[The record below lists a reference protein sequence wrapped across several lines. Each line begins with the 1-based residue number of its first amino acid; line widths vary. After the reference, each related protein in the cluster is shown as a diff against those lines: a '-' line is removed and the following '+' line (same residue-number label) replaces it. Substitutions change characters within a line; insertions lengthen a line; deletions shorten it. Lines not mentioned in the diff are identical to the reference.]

1 MPEVSIKI
9 AGRAYTVSCNPGEED
24 SLEKA
29 AQLLSM
35 EAETITSQLG
45 TLPEP
50 RLLLM
55 AGLMLGDRTV
65 AVYGELEKAQA
76 ALDDATA
83 QGAGAVDDAAL
94 SEAVARADAA
104 EAALER
110 ATAAT
115 EQLAMDLSG
124 NTP

>member
-1 MPEVSIKI
+1 MPEIAIKI
-9 AGRAYTVSCNPGEED
+9 AGRAYTVACNPGEED

-35 EAETITSQLG
+35 EADAIAGQLG
-45 TLPEP
+45 TLPEQ

-65 AVYGELEKAQA
+65 GVYGELEKAQA
-76 ALDDATA
+76 ALKEVKAQLGGSQDSAALAEATA
-83 QGAGAVDDAAL
+83 
-94 SEAVARADAA
+94 RAEAA

-110 ATAAT
+110 ATVAT
-115 EQLAMDLSG
+115 EQLAMDLGTS
-124 NTP
+124 

>member
-65 AVYGELEKAQA
+65 AVYGEL
-76 ALDDATA
+76 
-83 QGAGAVDDAAL
+83 
-94 SEAVARADAA
+94 
-104 EAALER
+104 
-110 ATAAT
+110 
-115 EQLAMDLSG
+115 
-124 NTP
+124 